1 MSASGKSSGK
11 GGMPSPG
18 GGKGGGETSPTPMP
32 GMPNNYNVANDV
44 YGSGLRINQPM
55 SGYYNQFPAPGN
67 NYAPPVY
74 PDPPKPPP
82 VVNDPNAGMIQK
94 PGYINNSP
102 EMQSAYGAGAGNQ
115 ASANE
120 LAAFNLGVPDLDGD
134 GRLSDDEFTSWDG
147 YGAYSEKNGP
157 GILLSGGPGGS
168 DGSRFTGQYGADGK
182 PIYSSG
188 FMAAPAAS
196 NGQQYSPYGGG
207 YSSFYSGGGYSPYG
221 GSSNAYAQQQGRFP
235 QAAQTVRPG
244 QVQDQGTPFDRL
256 IAQATNQPTQ
266 APAQPPAQAPSSV
279 QNADGTYNFNHP
291 VHGMMNDLS
300 KHGYD
305 SMVADAAQISGQ
317 AAPATVTD
325 PRATAS
331 GNGRYSFNHPVYG
344 QIDDLTEEG
353 LQSMI
358 ASSGGVSSFGIY

>member
-74 PDPPKPPP
+74 PGPPKPDTPALPKPPP
-82 VVNDPNAGMIQK
+82 DYNIPYNV
-94 PGYINNSP
+94 
-102 EMQSAYGAGAGNQ
+102 
-115 ASANE
+115 
-120 LAAFNLGVPDLDGD
+120 
-134 GRLSDDEFTSWDG
+134 
-147 YGAYSEKNGP
+147 
-157 GILLSGGPGGS
+157 GGGG
-168 DGSRFTGQYGADGK
+168 
-182 PIYSSG
+182 
-188 FMAAPAAS
+188 
-196 NGQQYSPYGGG
+196 YSPYGGG
-207 YSSFYSGGGYSPYG
+207 YSPYGATSPYG
-221 GSSNAYAQQQGRFP
+221 FYSNGQQQDRFP

-266 APAQPPAQAPSSV
+266 APAQPPAQAPAQAPTSV
-279 QNADGTYNFNHP
+279 QNANGTYNFNHP

-331 GNGRYSFNHPVYG
+331 GNGRYSFNHPQYG

>member
-32 GMPNNYNVANDV
+32 GMPTNYNVANDV
-44 YGSGLRINQPM
+44 YGSGLTVNQPM

-82 VVNDPNAGMIQK
+82 VVNDPNAGMIPK

-120 LAAFNLGVPDLDGD
+120 LAAFNLGVPDVDGD

-147 YGAYSEKNGP
+147 YGAYSQKNGS
-157 GILLSGGPGGS
+157 GILLSAGPGGS
-168 DGSRFTGQYGADGK
+168 DGSRFTGEYGADGK
-182 PIYSSG
+182 PIYTSG
-188 FMAAPAAS
+188 FTAAPAV
-196 NGQQYSPYGGG
+196 NNQQYGGYSPYGGG
-207 YSSFYSGGGYSPYG
+207 YSSPYYG
-221 GSSNAYAQQQGRFP
+221 QQQQSQYRQFKP
-235 QAAQTVRPG
+235 ARQTVRPG
-244 QVQDQGTPFDRL
+244 QIQSQSQASPFDQL
-256 IAQATNQPTQ
+256 IAQATNQQ
-266 APAQPPAQAPSSV
+266 LPAQAE
-279 QNADGTYNFNHP
+279 
-291 VHGMMNDLS
+291 
-300 KHGYD
+300 
-305 SMVADAAQISGQ
+305 
-317 AAPATVTD
+317 
-325 PRATAS
+325 TAS
-331 GNGRYSFNHPVYG
+331 NGNYSYNHPVYG
-344 QIDDLTEEG
+344 QIDNLTQEG

-358 ASSGGVSSFGIY
+358 RESGGFSGIY